1 MHRRSCAEFSLFRF
15 WFEDIGAVVCVAALL
30 QFVVSSNALLCLNK
44 PYYALVMPSECL
56 INIQVI

>member
-1 MHRRSCAEFSLFRF
+1 MFSLFRF